1 MSNETQCG
9 MTTITLLNYAINMKK
24 LKKKRNFSHWK
35 VKLTEIEA
43 IEREYFNRYNS
54 ELPKWQQEMYQ

>member
-1 MSNETQCG
+1 M
-9 MTTITLLNYAINMKK
+9 LNK

-35 VKLTEIEA
+35 IKMTEIEG